1 MVKKSQLE
9 HITHEDLKELWE
21 ILTPEEKKKVSEVF
35 VVRQFKK
42 NQIIYAEHDTPEYLY
57 CLLTGKAKMYKDGI
71 GGRQQIL
78 RLYRPIQYFGY
89 RAYFAGE
96 PYVSSVAAVE
106 AASIGIIPMD
116 LVKEIID
123 ENIHVAWFFIHELS
137 RNLGGSDT
145 KIVNLTQK
153 HIRGRLAEALILL
166 VDNYGLEDDGE
177 TLNIYMAREDIAN
190 LSNMTTSN
198 AIRTLS
204 AFTNEKII
212 TVDGRRIKILDYN
225 TLKKISKFG

>member
-1 MVKKSQLE
+1 MAKKSQLE
-9 HITHEDLKELWE
+9 QITHEDLKELWE
-21 ILTPEEKKKVSEVF
+21 ILTPEEKNKVREAF
-35 VVRQFKK
+35 VVKQFKK
-42 NQIIYAEHDTPEYLY
+42 NQIIYAEHDAPEYLY

-123 ENIHVAWFFIHELS
+123 QNRQVAWFFIHELS

-145 KIVNLTQK
+145 KILNLTQK

-204 AFTNEKII
+204 AFTTEKII